1 MYKRDRGSSDRGYG
15 GHQQRSFAPIKVGQ
29 ELDVKIEAVGEKG
42 DGITKV
48 KGFVIFVPNT
58 KAGEDVK
65 IRVTK
70 VSKKVGFAEV
80 IGAGEA
86 RSDSDEESMDDTE
99 ETSDEDSEE
108 SNNDDSVDDTEEE
121 TSDEDSENF

>member
-29 ELDVKIEAVGEKG
+29 ELDVNIEAVGEKG

-58 KAGEDVK
+58 KAGENVK

-86 RSDSDEESMDDTE
+86 KSESEEESMDDTE

-108 SNNDDSVDDTEEE
+108 SEEDSVNDTEE